1 MKTIN
6 GIIEDV
12 LSNEGGY
19 VNDPRD
25 AGGETM
31 YGITIA
37 TARAN
42 GYTGPMRQLPRET
55 AFEIYRKK
63 YVDAP
68 GFAAIAAVSMPI
80 AAELVDTGV
89 NMGPAVASRFLQRV
103 LNALNNQGRDYA
115 DIAADGIAGKGTLA
129 ALKAYLAKR
138 GAEGERVLLAGLN
151 GLQAA
156 RYIELCE
163 ARPANEA
170 FAYGWLR
177 TRVAS

>member
-89 NMGPAVASRFLQRV
+89 NMGPPTASKFLQRL
-103 LNALNNQGRDYA
+103 LNALNDRGDTA
-115 DIAADGIAGKGTLA
+115 DLVVDGVAGKGTLA
-129 ALKAYLAKR
+129 ALKAFLARR
-138 GAEGERVLLAGLN
+138 GAEGERVLLVALN

-156 RYIELCE
+156 RYVELCE
-163 ARPANEA
+163 LRPANRA